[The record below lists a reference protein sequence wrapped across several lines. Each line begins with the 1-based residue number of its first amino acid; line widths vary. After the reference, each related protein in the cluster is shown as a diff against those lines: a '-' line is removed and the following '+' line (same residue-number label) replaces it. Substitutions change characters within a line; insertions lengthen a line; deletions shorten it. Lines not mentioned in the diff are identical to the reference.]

1 MTVYQVER
9 ERVKRKI
16 IRVSKKRQITIPLE
30 FFNELKLSDQVE
42 CSLEKGAIVIRPLE
56 LRKNDEFSVEILKEL
71 VAQGYSGDE
80 LINQFEIA
88 RNRLKQAV
96 DNMLDEAD
104 RIAEGL
110 SLQRNMTTY
119 LARRTSLWIN
129 CCLVL
134 LLNAI

>member
-30 FFNELKLSDQVE
+30 FFNELKLSDQVK

-104 RIAEGL
+104 RIAEG
-110 SLQRNMTTY
+110 SVPAAKY
-119 LARRTSLWIN
+119 DDIFGSKD
-129 CCLVL
+129 
-134 LLNAI
+134 